1 MSASSTAPSAS
12 TCDDCTSLTEL
23 DEASIMDNL
32 KARYGQEQI
41 YTYT

>member
-1 MSASSTAPSAS
+1 MATPSARS